1 MEARHVIRPR
11 TFIAVVAATVA
22 VAGLMLTGVAAAG
35 TPPYKITFVNNT
47 GQDPA
52 NVYATLLSSG
62 GTPPSPSGLP
72 NGFAMNTAYSLD
84 PIGDSTPWVSEGDN
98 RYSIT
103 LNGAWSSGT
112 ILYSIGTGYGS
123 KPTAGKNLSPY
134 DFSEITVDDISGSL
148 NGDISSVDQ
157 IGVPARLSV
166 LTPGRVQ
173 ANRDGSTQPATEYV
187 GCVNATWNL
196 LQQYAGSIPQ
206 NVFLTSGGQFLQM
219 LGPTAGVAWSNYPS
233 FQQYVTG
240 QAQAGLIVTGNFGG
254 NTQYLTPAS
263 TYSYTGSLTADG
275 QWLKLSGTLGNS
287 LGYPNPMD
295 MYVPLSELWT
305 HDDPTWTGA
314 SGSGVYR
321 QNGPYVL
328 VLSGGAQPTYGAS
341 AFFNTAPNTISPYYP
356 STGNSG
362 GPLTVPGYG
371 PNAPPAGN
379 YATDANDIYGWM
391 YGDLVASFAM
401 GYWGSSYGSNS
412 VAWNTNA
419 LAPYGVQGT
428 PGAAPAP
435 FAAGWAN
442 AFPGYPLFNVYQAA
456 VNATGTTYG
465 SPLNDRFTPA
475 AISNPEL
482 GVTPPSIN
490 NPGPYTWAIELLAQN
505 GCAQA
510 LSVSPA
516 SGPAAGGQQ
525 VTITGRNFHQWATV
539 TIGGIAATNVRV
551 THNPATT
558 LDTITATTPAA
569 PSGGPANVRVTNVYG
584 SKANN
589 IDTSVLPL
597 AYAYPASGTGSGG
610 SPGRAAGTPIPP
622 GGVSLGGGSY
632 RYPGTGCSLAQVVR
646 GAMQAKSARAPR
658 VTVPAGAIAALAVH
672 GLPKRA
678 EVSVDIQ
685 INGNWA
691 FLGRVPSN
699 ASGEAVFPRYAQTI
713 IGQSALI
720 RARAGSKGVRYLRT
734 VAGAPR
740 ALGGTKLSAVVTR
753 YPLGTCPVHYAAAKK
768 PAAATLGKAP
778 MVVVPLGGITVVQS
792 RGLTHNASIRVDVQI
807 GSVWSFVGRAKAD
820 RNGVLA
826 MPPLAI
832 GQQKQVVEVRLRGDG
847 ATRYVKLRAS

>member
-1 MEARHVIRPR
+1 MIRPR
-11 TFIAVVAATVA
+11 TVIAAVAATVGA
-22 VAGLMLTGVAAAG
+22 AGLVLTSVAAAG
-35 TPPYKITFVNNT
+35 TTPPYKITFVNNT

-52 NVYATLLSSG
+52 NVYATLLSSDA
-62 GTPPSPSGLP
+62 TPPSPTGLP
-72 NGFAMNTAYSLD
+72 NGFLMDTAYPLD
-84 PIGDSTPWVSEGDN
+84 PIGSSTPWVSEGDN

-103 LNGAWSSGT
+103 VTGAWSSGT
-112 ILYSIGTGYGS
+112 VLYSIGTGYGS
-123 KPTAGKNLSPY
+123 KPTAGLNTSPY
-134 DFSEITVDDISGSL
+134 DFSEITVDGTSGSL

-166 LTPGRVQ
+166 LAPGRVL

-187 GCVNATWNL
+187 GCVNATWDL
-196 LQQYAGSIPQ
+196 LQRYAGSSPQ
-206 NVFLTSGGQFLQM
+206 NVFRTSGGQFLQM
-219 LGPTAGVAWSNYPS
+219 LGPSAGGAWSNYPS

-240 QAQAGLIVTGNFGG
+240 QARAGLTVTGDFGG
-254 NTQYLTPAS
+254 NSAPYMAAS
-263 TYSYTGSLTADG
+263 TYAYTGSLTADG

-287 LGYPNPMD
+287 FGYPNPMD

-328 VLSGGAQPTYGAS
+328 VPKGGAQPTYGAT
-341 AFFNTAPNTISPYYP
+341 AFFNTAPNTVPPYYP
-356 STGNSG
+356 STGNAG
-362 GPLTVPGYG
+362 GPLTVGGYG
-371 PNAPPAGN
+371 PVNPPAGN

-401 GYWGSSYGSNS
+401 GYWGSNYGSNS

-419 LAPYGVQGT
+419 PTPNGVKGTSGAP
-428 PGAAPAP
+428 P

-442 AFPGYPLFNVYQAA
+442 PFPGYPLFNVYQAA
-456 VNATGTTYG
+456 VDATGTTYG

-482 GVTPPSIN
+482 GVTPPSSN
-490 NPGPYTWAIELLAQN
+490 NPGPYTWAIDLLAQN

-539 TIGGIAATNVRV
+539 TIGGALATNVRV
-551 THNPATT
+551 AHNPATT

-569 PSGGPANVRVTNVYG
+569 PRNGPVNVRVTNAYG
-584 SKANN
+584 SKPKN
-589 IDTSVLPL
+589 IDTSVLAS
-597 AYAYPASGTGSGG
+597 AYAYPASGSGSSG

-622 GGVSLGGGSY
+622 GGVSLGGSSY

-646 GAMQAKSARAPR
+646 GAMQAKSAHAPR

-678 EVSVDIQ
+678 EASVDIQ
-685 INGNWA
+685 VNGNWTY
-691 FLGRVPSN
+691 LGRVRSN
-699 ASGEAVFPRYAQTI
+699 ASGEAVLPRYAQTI

-734 VAGAPR
+734 VAGAPL
-740 ALGGTKLSAVVTR
+740 ALSGTKLSAVVTR
-753 YPLGTCPVHYAAAKK
+753 YPLGTCPVHYATAKK
-768 PAAATLGKAP
+768 SAAATLGKAP
-778 MVVVPLGGITVVQS
+778 MVVVPLGGITVVRS
-792 RGLTHNASIRVDVQI
+792 RGLTHNASVGVDVQI
-807 GSVWSFVGRAKAD
+807 GSAWRFVGRVKAA

-832 GQQKQVVEVRLRGDG
+832 GQQKQVVGVRLREDH

>member
-1 MEARHVIRPR
+1 MSRYRRHGDSPR
-11 TFIAVVAATVA
+11 DSPTHLFAVVAATVA

-62 GTPPSPSGLP
+62 ATPPSPSGLP
-72 NGFAMNTAYSLD
+72 TGFAMDTAYPLD

-103 LNGAWSSGT
+103 VNGARNSGT
-112 ILYSIGTGYGS
+112 VLYSIGTGYGS
-123 KPTAGKNLSPY
+123 KPTAGQNASPY

-166 LTPGRVQ
+166 LAPGRVQ
-173 ANRDGSTQPATEYV
+173 VNRDGSAQPATEYV
-187 GCVNATWNL
+187 GCINATWGL

-206 NVFLTSGGQFLQM
+206 NVFRTSGSQFLQM
-219 LGPTAGVAWSNYPS
+219 LGPSAGGAWSNYPS

-240 QAQAGLIVTGNFGG
+240 QAQAGLTITGNFGG
-254 NTQYLTPAS
+254 NTQYGTPAS

-275 QWLKLSGTLGNS
+275 QWLKLSGTLGS
-287 LGYPNPMD
+287 SSGYPNPMD
-295 MYVPLSELWT
+295 VYVPLSELWT
-305 HDDPTWTGA
+305 HDDSTWTGA
-314 SGSGVYR
+314 NGSGVYR

-328 VLSGGAQPTYGAS
+328 VPNGGAQPTYGAS
-341 AFFNTAPNTISPYYP
+341 AFFNTAPPYP
-356 STGNSG
+356 STGNAS
-362 GPLTVPGYG
+362 GPLTLGNYG
-371 PNAPPAGN
+371 PVNPPAGN
-379 YATDANDIYGWM
+379 YGTTANDIYGWI

-401 GYWGSSYGSNS
+401 GYWGSNYGSNS

-419 LAPYGVQGT
+419 PAPYGVQGT
-428 PGAAPAP
+428 PGAAP

-465 SPLNDRFTPA
+465 SPLNDRFTSA

-482 GVTPPSIN
+482 GVTPPSSN

-510 LSVSPA
+510 LSVSPV

-525 VTITGRNFHQWATV
+525 VTITGRNFHQGATV

-551 THNPATT
+551 AHNPSTT

-569 PSGGPANVRVTNVYG
+569 PRGGPVNVRVTNAYG
-584 SKANN
+584 SKAKN
-589 IDTSVLPL
+589 IDTSVLSL
-597 AYAYPASGTGSGG
+597 AYAYPASGSGSGG
-610 SPGRAAGTPIPP
+610 SPGLAAGTPIPP

-632 RYPGTGCSLAQVVR
+632 RHPGTGCSLAQVVR

-658 VTVPAGAIAALAVH
+658 VKVPAGAIAALAVH

-678 EVSVDIQ
+678 EASVDIQ
-685 INGNWA
+685 VNGRWT
-691 FLGRVPSN
+691 FLGRVRSN
-699 ASGEAVFPRYAQTI
+699 ASGEAVLPRYAQTI

-753 YPLGTCPVHYAAAKK
+753 YSLGTCPVHYAAAKK
-768 PAAATLGKAP
+768 PAAANLGKAP
-778 MVVVPLGGITVVQS
+778 MVVVPLGGITVVRS
-792 RGLTHNASIRVDVQI
+792 RGLTHNASIRVDVRI
-807 GSVWSFVGRAKAD
+807 GSVWRFVGRAKAN

-832 GQQKQVVEVRLRGDG
+832 GQQKQVVEVRLRGDR

>member
-1 MEARHVIRPR
+1 MESRHVIRPR

-22 VAGLMLTGVAAAG
+22 AAGLVSTGVAAAG

-62 GTPPSPSGLP
+62 ATPPSPSGLP
-72 NGFAMNTAYSLD
+72 NGFAMDTAYPLD

-103 LNGAWSSGT
+103 VNGAWNSGT
-112 ILYSIGTGYGS
+112 VLYNIGTGYGS
-123 KPTAGKNLSPY
+123 KPTAGQNTSPY
-134 DFSEITVDDISGSL
+134 DFSEITVDDTSGSL

-166 LTPGRVQ
+166 LAPGRVQ
-173 ANRDGSTQPATEYV
+173 ANRDGSAQPATEYV
-187 GCVNATWNL
+187 GCVNATWDL

-206 NVFLTSGGQFLQM
+206 NVFRTSGGQFLQM
-219 LGPTAGVAWSNYPS
+219 LGPSAGGAWSNYPS

-240 QAQAGLIVTGNFGG
+240 QARAGLIVTGNFGG
-254 NTQYLTPAS
+254 NSQYGISAS

-275 QWLKLSGTLGNS
+275 QWLKLSGTLGS
-287 LGYPNPMD
+287 SSGYPNPMD
-295 MYVPLSELWT
+295 MYVPLSELWA
-305 HDDPTWTGA
+305 HDDSTWTGA
-314 SGSGVYR
+314 NGSGVYR

-328 VLSGGAQPTYGAS
+328 VQSGGAQPTYGAS
-341 AFFNTAPNTISPYYP
+341 AFFNTAPPYP
-356 STGNSG
+356 STGNPS
-362 GPLTVPGYG
+362 GPLTLGNYG
-371 PNAPPAGN
+371 PVNPPAGN
-379 YATDANDIYGWM
+379 YATDANDIYGWI

-401 GYWGSSYGSNS
+401 GYWGSNYGSNS

-419 LAPYGVQGT
+419 PAPNGVQGT
-428 PGAAPAP
+428 PGAAP

-442 AFPGYPLFNVYQAA
+442 PFPGYPLFNVYQAA
-456 VNATGTTYG
+456 VDATGTTYG

-490 NPGPYTWAIELLAQN
+490 NPGPYTWAIDLLAQN

-525 VTITGRNFHQWATV
+525 VTITGRNFHQGATV

-551 THNPATT
+551 AHNPDTT

-569 PSGGPANVRVTNVYG
+569 PRGGPLNVRVTNAYG
-584 SKANN
+584 SKAKN
-589 IDTSVLPL
+589 IDTSVLSS
-597 AYAYPASGTGSGG
+597 AYAYPASGSGG
-610 SPGRAAGTPIPP
+610 SPGRAAGAPIPP

-632 RYPGTGCSLAQVVR
+632 RHPGTGCSLALVVR

-658 VTVPAGAIAALAVH
+658 VTVPVGAIVALAVH
-672 GLPKRA
+672 GLPKKA

-685 INGNWA
+685 VNDNWIY
-691 FLGRVPSN
+691 LGRVRSN
-699 ASGEAVFPRYAQTI
+699 ASGEAVFPRYEQTI

-720 RARAGSKGVRYLRT
+720 RARAGSKGVRYLST
-734 VAGAPR
+734 VAGAPL
-740 ALGGTKLSAVVTR
+740 ALGGTKLSAVITR
-753 YPLGTCPVHYAAAKK
+753 YPLGTCPVHYAATKK
-768 PAAATLGKAP
+768 PAAATLDKAP
-778 MVVVPLGGITVVQS
+778 MVAVPLGGITVVRS
-792 RGLTHNASIRVDVQI
+792 RGLTHNASVEVDVQI
-807 GSVWSFVGRAKAD
+807 GSAWRFVGRVKAD

-832 GQQKQVVEVRLRGDG
+832 GQQKQVVEVRLRGDRV
-847 ATRYVKLRAS
+847 TRYVKLRAS